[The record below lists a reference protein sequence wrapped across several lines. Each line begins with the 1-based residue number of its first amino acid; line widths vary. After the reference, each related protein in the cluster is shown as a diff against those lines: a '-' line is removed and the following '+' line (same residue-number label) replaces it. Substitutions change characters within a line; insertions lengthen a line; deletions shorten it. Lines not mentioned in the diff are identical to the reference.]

1 MNFKLVSVA
10 AALAVSAAVAQD
22 YDDEYEEAAPAAA
35 EEQAEAAPAPAPAPA
50 APAVED
56 SWDKTAEAAPAQAA
70 AAPATGFNVLHANA
84 YNAVGNEAAAATING
99 DMSMPHKMAGRTLLY
114 VQPSAREG
122 VVSLASGGMTY
133 LMQYTNNGGP
143 AMLTAGITTG
153 GLGVTVDLALNKTFT
168 SHEVS
173 TQAGTAES
181 DASTTGAGD
190 NIGVNFSMNLGALE
204 FGAHAFW
211 ETFQDETDTEN
222 DQTEVDRDYWDIGI
236 SAVVS
241 NAPSAKSLAWSAGL
255 SLIRHASTEE
265 TSTGNQST
273 EVTNPESRFTIT
285 PNFNLAFPVASVANA
300 QLFLGTNTYLPIVM
314 YDEIKDDDSKNNRSE
329 FGLYTTPNM
338 LAEITLNDNWM
349 FFGGA
354 SFTWVIFD
362 RLGEENKANLH
373 TEDDSTIRLAT
384 STAYANAG
392 ARFSFKNF
400 VLEASVSQTSSLDNF
415 AGNLGAFIHF

>member
-143 AMLTAGITTG
+143 AMLTAGIATG

-222 DQTEVDRDYWDIGI
+222 DQTEVDRDYWI
-236 SAVVS
+236 SEFLPSFLTHLPPRASPGLQVFLS
-241 NAPSAKSLAWSAGL
+241 SAMQAPKKPLP
-255 SLIRHASTEE
+255 E
-265 TSTGNQST
+265 TSLPKSPTRNPDSQS
-273 EVTNPESRFTIT
+273 P
-285 PNFNLAFPVASVANA
+285 P
-300 QLFLGTNTYLPIVM
+300 
-314 YDEIKDDDSKNNRSE
+314 
-329 FGLYTTPNM
+329 
-338 LAEITLNDNWM
+338 
-349 FFGGA
+349 
-354 SFTWVIFD
+354 
-362 RLGEENKANLH
+362 
-373 TEDDSTIRLAT
+373 T
-384 STAYANAG
+384 STLHSPLQA
-392 ARFSFKNF
+392 
-400 VLEASVSQTSSLDNF
+400 
-415 AGNLGAFIHF
+415 